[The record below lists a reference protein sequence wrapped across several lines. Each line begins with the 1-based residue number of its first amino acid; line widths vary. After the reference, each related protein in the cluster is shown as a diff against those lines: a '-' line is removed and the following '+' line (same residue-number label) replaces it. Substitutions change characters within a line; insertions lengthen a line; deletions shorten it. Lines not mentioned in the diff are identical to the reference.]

1 MARSQDAALDR
12 KVSPNHAFLGR
23 EYGREPDGTYL
34 QNWNPLMLARE
45 LRPGEIV
52 GKDFLGTRVII
63 YRGPDARPVVQSAYC
78 PHVGADL
85 SLGKLVDGNV
95 RCAYHHWKF
104 AADGRCV
111 AIPEADR
118 IPTSTCIYN
127 YPAEERWG
135 LIWAFNCEKPLYG
148 LPEMPNVAA
157 EDLIYE
163 VDRHGLR
170 PVEGFISSSNVVD
183 FQHLKTVHGIANP
196 IPKTIVF
203 EDFVVK
209 VHQEAPDRVADSHLY
224 GATWLGIHL
233 QYLNT
238 DMPERFFMAGS
249 SQVAP
254 GISDAFYL
262 VAMRRREAEKIGEEA
277 ARQRLQ
283 QQIAYVKK
291 LYSEDEPIL
300 FSMRFRGR
308 GKSKLIGIDQ
318 HFARFLQ
325 YVDSYPRAK
334 PFDV

>member
-1 MARSQDAALDR
+1 MASSQDGALEGQIL
-12 KVSPNHAFLGR
+12 PNHAFLGR
-23 EYGREPDGTYL
+23 EYGRESDGTYL
-34 QNWNPLMLARE
+34 QNWNPLLLACD
-45 LRPGEIV
+45 LRAGEIV
-52 GKDFLGTRVII
+52 GKDFLGTRVVV
-63 YRGPDARPVVQSAYC
+63 YRGTDGKPVVQSAYC

-85 SLGKLVDGNV
+85 SLGKLVDGNI

-104 AADGRCV
+104 SPDGRCV
-111 AIPEADR
+111 DIPEADR
-118 IPTSTCIYN
+118 IPSSTCIYN

-135 LIWAFNCEKPLYG
+135 LIWAFNGEKPLYG

-157 EDLIYE
+157 DELIYE
-163 VDRHGLR
+163 VACHGLR

-196 IPKTIVF
+196 IPTSIVF
-203 EDFVVK
+203 DDYIVK
-209 VHQEAPDRVADSHLY
+209 VHQEAPDRIADSYLY

-233 QYLNT
+233 QYPN
-238 DMPERFFMAGS
+238 MPERFFMAGS
-249 SQVAP
+249 AQVAP
-254 GISDAFYL
+254 GLSDAFYL
-262 VAMRRREAEKIGEEA
+262 VAMRRSEAEKIGEES
-277 ARQRLQ
+277 ARARLQ